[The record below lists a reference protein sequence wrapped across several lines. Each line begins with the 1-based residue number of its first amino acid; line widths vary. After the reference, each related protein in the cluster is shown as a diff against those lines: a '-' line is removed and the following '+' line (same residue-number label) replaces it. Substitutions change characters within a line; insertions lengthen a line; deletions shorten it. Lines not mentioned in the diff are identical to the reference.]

1 MRCPYEFSRSLLVVT
16 TAPPLITLLTDFGE
30 RDHFVASMKGVIL
43 SINPSVTIVDL
54 SHQIT
59 SHQIGEAGYFLR
71 SCYRYF
77 PDGTIHVAVVDP
89 GVGTGRRPLLIS
101 IGKALFIG
109 PDNGL
114 FSEVL
119 EQEPGAKIWQINN
132 KQYRLST
139 AGSTF
144 DGRDVFAPAAAWL
157 SRGVPPAFMGS
168 AIHDPIRSSTAP
180 PIRHDELL
188 IGKIISIDRFG
199 NLISN
204 ITARQVQEFK
214 ASLGE
219 GGVEIHVGMHL
230 INDLVK
236 SYSQGN
242 RDSPSALINSSGTL
256 EIILRE
262 ESAAHRLQVDVGEE
276 IRLC

>member
-1 MRCPYEFSRSLLVVT
+1 MS

-43 SINPSVTIVDL
+43 SINPAVTIVDL

-59 SHQIGEAGYFLR
+59 SHQIEEAGYFLR
-71 SCYRYF
+71 SCYRYY

-89 GVGTGRRPLLIS
+89 GVGTARRPLLI
-101 IGKALFIG
+101 ATARAMFIG

-119 EQEPGAKIWQINN
+119 EQEPGAKMWQIDN
-132 KQYRLST
+132 KQYRLVT

-144 DGRDVFAPAAAWL
+144 DGRDVFAPTAAWL
-157 SRGVPPAFMGS
+157 SRGVPPAFMGP
-168 AIHDPIRSSTAP
+168 AVHDPIRCAASL

-188 IGKIISIDRFG
+188 IGKVVSIDRFG

-204 ITARQVQEFK
+204 ITARQVQEFR
-214 ASLGE
+214 ASLGDDI
-219 GGVEIHVGMHL
+219 VEIHVGAHI
-230 INDLVK
+230 INDVVG
-236 SYSQGN
+236 SYSQGSEK
-242 RDSPSALINSSGTL
+242 SPSALINSGGTL
-256 EIILRE
+256 EIFLRE
-262 ESAAHRLQVDVGEE
+262 ESAAHRLQVGVGEE
-276 IRLC
+276 VRLC